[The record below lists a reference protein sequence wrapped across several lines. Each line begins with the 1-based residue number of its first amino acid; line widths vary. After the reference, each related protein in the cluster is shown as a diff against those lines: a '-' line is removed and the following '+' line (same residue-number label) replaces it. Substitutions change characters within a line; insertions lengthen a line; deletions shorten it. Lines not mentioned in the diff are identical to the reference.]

1 MNQSYSEILD
11 IAKRLGALQFG
22 QFTLSSGAESKYY
35 FDGRL
40 LTLHPEGASLIA
52 HAFMPILIECKAEAI
67 AGPTLG
73 ADPIVAAVAVTSH
86 LIGKPVQ
93 GLIVRKQAKNY
104 GGGKVIEGP
113 LVKGSRIA
121 VVDDAC
127 TSGSSLLHSIQMI
140 ENAGCTV
147 VKVLCVLD
155 RLEGGIT
162 EIKSRGYDFASLLE
176 YDGKGEIVPS
186 SKQES
191 R

>member
-1 MNQSYSEILD
+1 MNQPHAEILE

-22 QFTLSSGAESKYY
+22 QFILSSGAESKYN

-52 HAFMPILIECKAEAI
+52 RAFMPILIDCEAEAI

-86 LIGKPVQ
+86 LLGRPIP
-93 GLIVRKQAKNY
+93 GLIVRKEAKIY
-104 GGGKVIEGP
+104 GGGRVIEGP
-113 LVKGSRIA
+113 LVKGSRVA

-127 TSGSSLLHSIQMI
+127 TSGSSLIHSIKMI
-140 ENAGCTV
+140 EDAGCRV

-155 RLEGGIT
+155 RLEGGST
-162 EIKSRGYDFASLLE
+162 EIQSRGYEFASLLE
-176 YDGKGEIVPS
+176 YDGRGGIVTSPNRRP
-186 SKQES
+186 K
-191 R
+191 